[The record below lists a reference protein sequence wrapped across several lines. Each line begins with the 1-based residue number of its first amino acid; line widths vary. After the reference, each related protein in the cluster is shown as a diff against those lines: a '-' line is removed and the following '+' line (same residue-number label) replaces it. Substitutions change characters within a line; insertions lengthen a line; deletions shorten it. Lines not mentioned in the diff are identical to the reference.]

1 MLPEKTQKKKK
12 TETSDKNSKL
22 VELFY
27 HPSDSRMGKTNVNAH
42 ANVKC
47 WWRLAIDEVKDPFSV
62 IGVLTF
68 PKPSDR
74 NGCPCKS
81 KFRIHIWKCSLGS

>member
-1 MLPEKTQKKKK
+1 MLPGKSQEKK

-27 HPSDSRMGKTNVNAH
+27 HPSDSGMGQTNVNAH

-47 WWRLAIDEVKDPFSV
+47 WWRLAIDEV
-62 IGVLTF
+62 T
-68 PKPSDR
+68 
-74 NGCPCKS
+74 
-81 KFRIHIWKCSLGS
+81 